1 MKRGYCFL
9 HILLKQ
15 CENKTETIY
24 TRAINYFTVESDCP
38 SFMLV
43 FIFSDSI
50 LFIEGFQVKVKKI
63 IYLDMY
69 ITYFTDD
76 HDNTVQSA
84 GSNLGL
90 AAGKLNFVGCE
101 QQWRRTAC
109 TSAYADHRL

>member
-24 TRAINYFTVESDCP
+24 TRAINYFSVESDCP

-50 LFIEGFQVKVKKI
+50 LFIEGIQVKVKR
-63 IYLDMY
+63 DY
-69 ITYFTDD
+69 IFSTCILHILQMTMITPF
-76 HDNTVQSA
+76 
-84 GSNLGL
+84 NLQGL
-90 AAGKLNFVGCE
+90 IWASPQEN
-101 QQWRRTAC
+101 
-109 TSAYADHRL
+109 